1 VAKSWTEFRVQV
13 KSRCSAWARELW
25 LGRKK
30 FAEQCRRLKREK
42 AELQV
47 RVREL
52 EAEAQR
58 ERNANRQ
65 LREEARRVESESRS
79 RVESPRLPD
88 DPPLA
93 AHCYGPK
100 MMSLCV
106 NVARRVGLRATEAVL
121 RIVFEWL
128 GISAA
133 VPDWTTIRTWMQRLG
148 VAAIEE
154 PLERADDWV
163 WLADHSNQ
171 IGPEKV
177 LVVLG
182 VRASQLPP
190 PGTPL
195 RHEDVH
201 VLAVR
206 PGTTWKIEDMAAVYE
221 SLAERHGA
229 PRAVLSDGA
238 VELRDGAEVL
248 KKSRPDAIVLGDFKH
263 RAANVLKSIVGGDP
277 RFAEFQTHVGR
288 TRSAIQQSEL
298 AHLVPPAMRPKARFM
313 NLAATLHWATTMLW
327 LLDTPDAKGRVSIT
341 AERLEDK
348 LGWLRPFAADIARWM
363 ACQRVVSTGVTFVN
377 EQGLSRGAA
386 DRFRELVADSSSSHA
401 ASCDVAARLTTFLR
415 EAELLLAEGERLP
428 LSTEILESSFALYKQ
443 LERQHSKSGFT
454 SLIATFASLL
464 RPATPATIRSALERV
479 KVKDV
484 RAWLQKNLAKTL
496 TAKRLTTYREFNATQ
511 ARARKT
517 LATT

>member
-1 VAKSWTEFRVQV
+1 MAKSWTEFRVQV

-25 LGRKK
+25 LGRNK

-42 AELQV
+42 AELQD

-65 LREEARRVESESRS
+65 LREEIRRVESEARS
-79 RVESPRLPD
+79 RVESLRLPD

-93 AHCYGPK
+93 AHRYGPK

-121 RIVFEWL
+121 QIVFEWL
-128 GISAA
+128 GIEAA
-133 VPDWTTIRTWMQRLG
+133 VPDWTAIRTWMQRLG

-171 IGPEKV
+171 IGLEKV
-177 LVVLG
+177 LVVVG

-195 RHEDVH
+195 RHEDVR

-206 PGTTWKIEDMAAVYE
+206 PGTTWKTEDVAAVYE

-238 VELRDGAEVL
+238 VELHDGAEVL
-248 KKSRPDAIVLGDFKH
+248 KKSRPDTIVLGDFKH

-277 RFAEFQTHVGR
+277 RFAEFQTHIGR
-288 TRSAIQQSEL
+288 TRSAIQQTEL
-298 AHLVPPAMRPKARFM
+298 AHLVPPAVRPKSRFM
-313 NLAATLHWATTMLW
+313 NLAATLHWATAMLW
-327 LLDTPDAKGRVSIT
+327 LLDTPDAKGRASIT

-348 LGWLRPFAADIARWM
+348 LGWLRPFAADIAQWM
-363 ACQRVVSTGVTFVN
+363 ACQRVVSTGVTFIN

-401 ASCDVAARLTTFLR
+401 ASRDVAARLITFLR

-464 RPATPATIRSALERV
+464 HPATPATIRSALERV

-484 RAWLQKNLAKTL
+484 REWLQKTLPKTL

-511 ARARKT
+511 ARAIKT
-517 LATT
+517 PATT

>member
-1 VAKSWTEFRVQV
+1 VGKSWTEFRVRV

-30 FAEQCRRLKREK
+30 FAEKCRRLKRER
-42 AELQV
+42 AELQD

-65 LREEARRVESESRS
+65 LREQVRRVESESRS

-93 AHCYGPK
+93 AHRYGPK

-128 GISAA
+128 GIPAA
-133 VPDWTTIRTWMQRLG
+133 VPDWTTIRVWMQRLG
-148 VAAIEE
+148 VAVIEE
-154 PLERADDWV
+154 PLERADDCV

-201 VLAVR
+201 VLAVQ
-206 PGTTWKIEDMAAVYE
+206 PGTTWKTENVAAVYE
-221 SLAERHGA
+221 SLAKRHGA

-238 VELRDGAEVL
+238 VELRDGAGVL
-248 KKSRPDAIVLGDFKH
+248 KKLRPDAIVLGDFKH
-263 RAANVLKSIVGGDP
+263 RAAIVLKSIVGGDP
-277 RFAEFQTHVGR
+277 RFAEFQTHIGR

-298 AHLVPPAMRPKARFM
+298 AHLVPPTMRPKARFM
-313 NLAATLHWATTMLW
+313 NLAATLHWATTMVW
-327 LLDTPDAKGRVSIT
+327 LLETPNAKGRASIT

-363 ACQRVVSTGVTFVN
+363 ACQRVVSTGVTFVR
-377 EQGLSRGAA
+377 QRTGPVARRG
-386 DRFRELVADSSSSHA
+386 
-401 ASCDVAARLTTFLR
+401 
-415 EAELLLAEGERLP
+415 
-428 LSTEILESSFALYKQ
+428 
-443 LERQHSKSGFT
+443 
-454 SLIATFASLL
+454 
-464 RPATPATIRSALERV
+464 RSV
-479 KVKDV
+479 S
-484 RAWLQKNLAKTL
+484 
-496 TAKRLTTYREFNATQ
+496 
-511 ARARKT
+511 
-517 LATT
+517 

>member
-1 VAKSWTEFRVQV
+1 MAKSWTEFRGQV
-13 KSRCSAWARELW
+13 KSRCSAWARALW

-30 FAEQCRRLKREK
+30 FAEQCRRLKEEN
-42 AELQV
+42 AEWQA

-52 EAEAQR
+52 ENERQR
-58 ERNANRQ
+58 ERDANRQ
-65 LREEARRVESESRS
+65 WRVETRRVESAEQS

-88 DPPLA
+88 DPPLDS
-93 AHCYGPK
+93 HGYGLK

-121 RIVFEWL
+121 RIIFEWL
-128 GISAA
+128 GIAVS

-195 RHEDVH
+195 RHEDMH
-201 VLAVR
+201 VLSVQ
-206 PGTTWKIEDMAAVYE
+206 PGTTWKTEDVAAVYE

-238 VELRDGAEVL
+238 AELRDAAEIL
-248 KKSRPDAIVLGDFKH
+248 KKTRPDAIVLGDFKH
-263 RAANVLKSIVGGDP
+263 RAANVLKSIVGGDT

-288 TRSAIQQSEL
+288 TRSAIQQTEL
-298 AHLVPPAMRPKARFM
+298 AHLVPLATKQKARFM

-327 LLDTPDAKGRVSIT
+327 LLDTPNAKGRESIT

-348 LGWLRPFAADIARWM
+348 LGWLRAFAADIARWT
-363 ACQRVVSTGVTFVN
+363 ACQRVISTGVTFVN

-386 DRFRELVADSSSSHA
+386 DQFRELVADSSSHA
-401 ASCDVAARLTTFLR
+401 ASRDVAERLTTFLR
-415 EAELLLAEGERLP
+415 DAESLLADGERLP
-428 LSTEILESSFALYKQ
+428 LSTEILESSFSLYKQ
-443 LERQHSKSGFT
+443 LERQHSQSGFT
-454 SLIATFASLL
+454 SLIATFGSLL
-464 RPATPATIRSALERV
+464 RPAIPATIRSAFQRV

-484 RAWLQKNLAKTL
+484 RKWLQNNLPKTL
-496 TAKRLTTYREFNATQ
+496 TAKRLTTYREFNAIQ
-511 ARARKT
+511 SS
-517 LATT
+517 ATNNPATG

>member
-1 VAKSWTEFRVQV
+1 MAKSWTEFRVKV

-30 FAEQCRRLKREK
+30 YAERCRRLKREN
-42 AELQV
+42 AELQD

-52 EAEAQR
+52 EAEVQR
-58 ERNANRQ
+58 ERNTNRQ
-65 LREEARRVESESRS
+65 LREEARRVESGARS
-79 RVESPRLPD
+79 QVESLRLPD
-88 DPPLA
+88 DPPLVG
-93 AHCYGPK
+93 HRYGLK

-128 GISAA
+128 GIVAA
-133 VPDWTTIRTWMQRLG
+133 VPHWTAIRTWMQRLG
-148 VAAIEE
+148 VAAVEE

-182 VRASQLPP
+182 IRASQLPP

-206 PGTTWKIEDMAAVYE
+206 PGTTWKIEDVAAVYK

-238 VELRDGAEVL
+238 VELHDGAEVL

-263 RAANVLKSIVGGDP
+263 RAANVLKSIVGRDP

-363 ACQRVVSTGVTFVN
+363 ACQRVVSTGVTFIN

-464 RPATPATIRSALERV
+464 RPATPAAIRSALERV

-484 RAWLQKNLAKTL
+484 REWLQKNLAKTL

-511 ARARKT
+511 ARATKT
-517 LATT
+517 PATT

>member
-25 LGRKK
+25 LGRKR

-42 AELQV
+42 AELQDQ
-47 RVREL
+47 VREL

-79 RVESPRLPD
+79 RVESLRLPD

-106 NVARRVGLRATEAVL
+106 NVARRVGLRATEAML

-128 GISAA
+128 GISAT

-177 LVVLG
+177 LVVLA

-201 VLAVR
+201 VLTVQ
-206 PGTTWKIEDMAAVYE
+206 PGTTWKTENVAAVYE

-238 VELRDGAEVL
+238 VELHDGAEVL

-277 RFAEFQTHVGR
+277 RFAEFQTHIGR

-298 AHLVPPAMRPKARFM
+298 AHLVPPTIRPKARFM

-327 LLDTPDAKGRVSIT
+327 LLETPDAKGRVSIT

-363 ACQRVVSTGVTFVN
+363 ACQRVVSAGVTFVN

-386 DRFRELVADSSSSHA
+386 DRFRELVADSSSHA

-484 RAWLQKNLAKTL
+484 REWLRKNLAKTL

-511 ARARKT
+511 PRARKT

>member
-1 VAKSWTEFRVQV
+1 MAKSWTEFRVKV

-30 FAEQCRRLKREK
+30 FAERCRRLKREN
-42 AELQV
+42 AELQD

-58 ERNANRQ
+58 ERNANWQ
-65 LREEARRVESESRS
+65 LREEARRVESGARS
-79 RVESPRLPD
+79 QVESLWLPD
-88 DPPLA
+88 DPPLVG
-93 AHCYGPK
+93 HRYGLK

-121 RIVFEWL
+121 QIVFEWL
-128 GISAA
+128 GIVAA
-133 VPDWTTIRTWMQRLG
+133 VPDWTAIRTWMQRLG

-182 VRASQLPP
+182 VQASQLPP

-206 PGTTWKIEDMAAVYE
+206 PGTTWKIEDVAAVYK

-248 KKSRPDAIVLGDFKH
+248 KKSRPDVIVLGDFKH

-327 LLDTPDAKGRVSIT
+327 LLDTPDAKGRASIT

-363 ACQRVVSTGVTFVN
+363 ECQRVVSTGVTFIN

-386 DRFRELVADSSSSHA
+386 DRFGELVADSSSSHA
-401 ASCDVAARLTTFLR
+401 VSCDVAARRTTFLR
-415 EAELLLAEGERLP
+415 EAELLLAEGERLL

-464 RPATPATIRSALERV
+464 RPATPAAIRSALERV

-484 RAWLQKNLAKTL
+484 R
-496 TAKRLTTYREFNATQ
+496 E
-511 ARARKT
+511 
-517 LATT
+517 

>member
-1 VAKSWTEFRVQV
+1 MAKSWTEFRVQV

-30 FAEQCRRLKREK
+30 FAERCRRLKREN
-42 AELQV
+42 AELQD

-52 EAEAQR
+52 EALAQR
-58 ERNANRQ
+58 ERNVNRQ
-65 LREEARRVESESRS
+65 LREEALRVESESRS

-93 AHCYGPK
+93 AHRYGPK

-106 NVARRVGLRATEAVL
+106 NVARRIGLRATEAVL
-121 RIVFEWL
+121 RIVFEWI
-128 GISAA
+128 GIPAA
-133 VPDWTTIRTWMQRLG
+133 VPHWTTIRTWMQRLG

-154 PLERADDWV
+154 PLERADDYV

-177 LVVLG
+177 LVVLA

-201 VLAVR
+201 VLAVQ
-206 PGTTWKIEDMAAVYE
+206 PGTTWKTENVAAVYK
-221 SLAERHGA
+221 SLAKRHGV

-238 VELRDGAEVL
+238 VELRDGAGVL
-248 KKSRPDAIVLGDFKH
+248 KKSRPDVIVLGDFKH

-327 LLDTPDAKGRVSIT
+327 LLETPDAKGRASIT
-341 AERLEDK
+341 AERFEDK

-377 EQGLSRGAA
+377 EQGLSRSAA
-386 DRFRELVADSSSSHA
+386 DRFRELVADSSSHA
-401 ASCDVAARLTTFLR
+401 ASCEVAERLTTFLR

-428 LSTEILESSFALYKQ
+428 LSTEIVESSFALYKQ

-484 RAWLQKNLAKTL
+484 RQWIQKNLAETL

>member
-1 VAKSWTEFRVQV
+1 VAKSWTEFRVKV

-30 FAEQCRRLKREK
+30 FAERCRRLKREN
-42 AELQV
+42 AELQD

-52 EAEAQR
+52 EAEARR

-65 LREEARRVESESRS
+65 LREEARRVESGARS
-79 RVESPRLPD
+79 QVESLRLPD
-88 DPPLA
+88 DPPLVG
-93 AHCYGPK
+93 HRYGLK

-121 RIVFEWL
+121 QIVFEWL
-128 GISAA
+128 GIVAV
-133 VPDWTTIRTWMQRLG
+133 VPDWTAIRTWMQRLG

-182 VRASQLPP
+182 VQASQLPP

-206 PGTTWKIEDMAAVYE
+206 PGTTWKIEDVAAVYK

-327 LLDTPDAKGRVSIT
+327 LLDTPDAKGRASIT

-363 ACQRVVSTGVTFVN
+363 ACQRVVSTGVTFIN

-386 DRFRELVADSSSSHA
+386 DRFGELVADSSSSHA

-464 RPATPATIRSALERV
+464 RPATPAAIRSALERV

-484 RAWLQKNLAKTL
+484 REWLQKNLAKTL

-511 ARARKT
+511 ARATKT

>member
-1 VAKSWTEFRVQV
+1 MAKSWTEFRVQV

-30 FAEQCRRLKREK
+30 FAERCRRLKREK

-52 EAEAQR
+52 EAEAR
-58 ERNANRQ
+58 RARNANRQ
-65 LREEARRVESESRS
+65 LREEARRLESESRS

-93 AHCYGPK
+93 AHRYGPK

-121 RIVFEWL
+121 QIVFEWL
-128 GISAA
+128 GIAAA
-133 VPDWTTIRTWMQRLG
+133 VPHWTTIRTWMQRLG
-148 VAAIEE
+148 VAAIDE
-154 PLERADDWV
+154 PLERADDCV

-190 PGTPL
+190 SGTPL

-201 VLAVR
+201 VLAVQ
-206 PGTTWKIEDMAAVYE
+206 PGTTWKTENVAAVYE
-221 SLAERHGA
+221 SLAKRHGA

-238 VELRDGAEVL
+238 VELRDGAGVL
-248 KKSRPDAIVLGDFKH
+248 KKSRPDTIVLGDFKH
-263 RAANVLKSIVGGDP
+263 RAANVLKSIVGGDL

-327 LLDTPDAKGRVSIT
+327 LLETPDAKGRASIT

-386 DRFRELVADSSSSHA
+386 DRFGELVADSSSHA
-401 ASCDVAARLTTFLR
+401 ASSEVAERLTTFLR

-484 RAWLQKNLAKTL
+484 RQWLQKNLAETL
-496 TAKRLTTYREFNATQ
+496 TAKRLATYREFNDTQ

>member
-25 LGRKK
+25 LGRKR

-42 AELQV
+42 AELQDQ
-47 RVREL
+47 VREL

-79 RVESPRLPD
+79 RVESLRLPD

-106 NVARRVGLRATEAVL
+106 NVARRVGLRATEAML

-128 GISAA
+128 GISAT

-177 LVVLG
+177 LVVLA

-201 VLAVR
+201 VLTVQ
-206 PGTTWKIEDMAAVYE
+206 PGTTWKTENVAAVYE

-229 PRAVLSDGA
+229 PRTVLSDGA
-238 VELRDGAEVL
+238 VELRDGARVL
-248 KKSRPDAIVLGDFKH
+248 KKLRPDAIVLGDFKH
-263 RAANVLKSIVGGDP
+263 RAAIVLKSIVGGDP
-277 RFAEFQTHVGR
+277 RYAEFQTHVGC

-313 NLAATLHWATTMLW
+313 NLAPTLRWATTLLW

-348 LGWLRPFAADIARWM
+348 LGWLRPFTADIARWM
-363 ACQRVVSTGVTFVN
+363 ACQRVVSTGITFVN
-377 EQGLSRGAA
+377 EQGLSRGVA
-386 DRFRELVADSSSSHA
+386 DRFRELVADSSSHA
-401 ASCDVAARLTTFLR
+401 ASSEVAARLTTFLR
-415 EAELLLAEGERLP
+415 EAELQLAEGERLP

-454 SLIATFASLL
+454 SLIATFAALM
-464 RPATPATIRSALERV
+464 RPATPATIKSALERV

-484 RAWLQKNLAKTL
+484 RQWVKKNLAETL
-496 TAKRLTTYREFNATQ
+496 TAKRLTTYREFNAIQT
-511 ARARKT
+511 RARKT
-517 LATT
+517 LAKT

>member
-1 VAKSWTEFRVQV
+1 
-13 KSRCSAWARELW
+13 
-25 LGRKK
+25 
-30 FAEQCRRLKREK
+30 
-42 AELQV
+42 
-47 RVREL
+47 
-52 EAEAQR
+52 
-58 ERNANRQ
+58 
-65 LREEARRVESESRS
+65 
-79 RVESPRLPD
+79 
-88 DPPLA
+88 
-93 AHCYGPK
+93 

-106 NVARRVGLRATEAVL
+106 NVARRIGLRATEDVL

-128 GISAA
+128 GIPAA
-133 VPDWTTIRTWMQRLG
+133 VADWTTIRTWMQRLG

-177 LVVLG
+177 LVVLA

-195 RHEDVH
+195 RHQDVR
-201 VLAVR
+201 VLAVQ
-206 PGTTWKIEDMAAVYE
+206 PGTTWKTENVAAVYK
-221 SLAERHGA
+221 SLAERHGV

-238 VELRDGAEVL
+238 VELRDGAEAL
-248 KKSRPDAIVLGDFKH
+248 KKLRPDAIVLGDFKH
-263 RAANVLKSIVGGDP
+263 RAAIVLKSIVGGDP
-277 RFAEFQTHVGR
+277 RFGEFQTHIGR
-288 TRSAIQQSEL
+288 TRSAIQQTEL

-327 LLDTPDAKGRVSIT
+327 LLETPDAKGRESIT
-341 AERLEDK
+341 TERLEDK

-386 DRFRELVADSSSSHA
+386 DRFGELVADSSSHA
-401 ASCDVAARLTTFLR
+401 ASSDVAARLTTFLR

-428 LSTEILESSFALYKQ
+428 LSTEIVESSFALYKQ

-484 RAWLQKNLAKTL
+484 RQWLQKNLARTL
-496 TAKRLTTYREFNATQ
+496 TAKRLTIYREFNAIQ

-517 LATT
+517 PATT

>member
-1 VAKSWTEFRVQV
+1 MAKSWTEFRVKV

-30 FAEQCRRLKREK
+30 FAEQCRRLKREN
-42 AELQV
+42 AELQD

-52 EAEAQR
+52 EALAQR

-93 AHCYGPK
+93 AHRYGPK

-128 GISAA
+128 GIPAA
-133 VPDWTTIRTWMQRLG
+133 VPHWTTIRTWMQRLG
-148 VAAIEE
+148 VAAIEK

-190 PGTPL
+190 PETPL

-201 VLAVR
+201 VLAVQ
-206 PGTTWKIEDMAAVYE
+206 PGTTWKTENVAAVYE
-221 SLAERHGA
+221 LLAKRHGA

-277 RFAEFQTHVGR
+277 RFAEFQTHIGR

-298 AHLVPPAMRPKARFM
+298 AHLVPPSMRPKARFM

-327 LLDTPDAKGRVSIT
+327 LLETPDAKGRASIT

-386 DRFRELVADSSSSHA
+386 DRFRELVADSSSHA
-401 ASCDVAARLTTFLR
+401 ASGEVAARLTTFLR
-415 EAELLLAEGERLP
+415 EAELLLAEGEHLP
-428 LSTEILESSFALYKQ
+428 LSTEIVESSFALYKQ

-464 RPATPATIRSALERV
+464 RPATPATIQPALERV

-484 RAWLQKNLAKTL
+484 RQWLQKNLAETL
-496 TAKRLTTYREFNATQ
+496 TAKRLSTYREFNAIQ